1 MVVKKSVQKHRAVA
15 AQQMMKVVLMF
26 PLASTIYERQNQQLI
41 GSKLML
47 VSFLYFSNCMYNNV
61 MYRNPRIEMSN
72 HSSRRLEID
81 RHTNT
86 QTHVNLWWIHSE
98 QCLATPYFIKHTTW
112 WYGLFPSDS
121 VSFQHHPSLPL
132 QDRCSTQLQLSS
144 ILFILKMLKHW
155 NNLGIR
161 YSRI

>member
-47 VSFLYFSNCMYNNV
+47 VSVLYFSNCMYNNV
-61 MYRNPRIEMSN
+61 MYRNLRMEISN

-81 RHTNT
+81 RHTHRHMFNCDGFILSNVLLHHTSSSIPLDDVVSSHQIASDFNT
-86 QTHVNLWWIHSE
+86 
-98 QCLATPYFIKHTTW
+98 TPPFLCKIGVALNYN
-112 WYGLFPSDS
+112 FPSS
-121 VSFQHHPSLPL
+121 YSLR
-132 QDRCSTQLQLSS
+132 RC
-144 ILFILKMLKHW
+144 
-155 NNLGIR
+155 
-161 YSRI
+161 